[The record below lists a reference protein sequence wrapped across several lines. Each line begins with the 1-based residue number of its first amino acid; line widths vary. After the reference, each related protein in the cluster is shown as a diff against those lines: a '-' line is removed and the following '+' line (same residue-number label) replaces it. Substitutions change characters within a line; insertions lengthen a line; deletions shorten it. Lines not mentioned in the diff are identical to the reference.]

1 VAAAI
6 VRAIGQQAAHAGRIS
21 PRVIFCSRIPDDS
34 ADLQR
39 RKTATIRLMEGDL
52 SEIEAGSVDLQ
63 IKSNWDFRFKRFVRD
78 FRYRPA
84 YVYA

>member
-1 VAAAI
+1 
-6 VRAIGQQAAHAGRIS
+6 
-21 PRVIFCSRIPDDS
+21 
-34 ADLQR
+34 
-39 RKTATIRLMEGDL
+39 MEGDL